1 MVSFKSKKKS
11 SEEFRKL
18 YFGKQSKVVHF
29 KSWTENRE
37 LNLVTSKNREYNNK
51 KLGKTRIY
59 KRISLLSIIRSIKG
73 VSDCEENTLLLGLL
87 CVGNLSLK
95 KNVRQRHFGNT

>member
-37 LNLVTSKNREYNNK
+37 LNLVKTENITIK

-73 VSDCEENTLLLGLL
+73 VSDCEENTL
-87 CVGNLSLK
+87 S
-95 KNVRQRHFGNT
+95 VRPPM

>member
-1 MVSFKSKKKS
+1 MQIKIERVSFKSKKKS

-51 KLGKTRIY
+51 NLEKLEYTKESVFCQSFNQSRASVIVKKTLFP
-59 KRISLLSIIRSIKG
+59 S
-73 VSDCEENTLLLGLL
+73 GLL
-87 CVGNLSLK
+87 CELP
-95 KNVRQRHFGNT
+95 